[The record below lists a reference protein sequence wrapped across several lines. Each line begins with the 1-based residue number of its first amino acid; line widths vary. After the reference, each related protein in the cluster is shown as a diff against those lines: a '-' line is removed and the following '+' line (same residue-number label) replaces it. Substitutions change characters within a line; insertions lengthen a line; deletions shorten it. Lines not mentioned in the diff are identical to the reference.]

1 MAVPDSTA
9 ELASFLKKHKV
20 AEALATFMMQTA
32 EEGGLGMES
41 ISDFAS
47 AFPQERHQE
56 LIQSHIGDKVP
67 AFKDNI
73 VAVGRVRT
81 AWLLAK
87 AELEKAA
94 RAVVTGTADTDWD
107 APLDETE
114 ETARSEAWNK
124 AYDNLAFDTE
134 STPYQCMIA
143 RHYREFRAPTRNLT
157 IWPLKRSKTQA
168 EYGAPIPSKR
178 QRLTETTDLIERNP
192 ALVKDKKFWRVGVLA
207 HAMRVLCNC
216 LAMTG
221 TALVES
227 KSEWDE
233 AKKEWKK
240 VREVHLTQAISYA
253 DFFARK
259 ALEHPDNEQA
269 VIAWLLDRDGQTRA
283 KALQIYKAGSPYG
296 EALLHARDVDCA
308 VLWTCGA
315 TGVARMQRA
324 VTDDLGDA
332 MDEDYEEEEA
342 AYAQPPMSLRQRKR
356 FRQRASRGARRNAQ
370 GQQHQSQARQQ
381 QQLPAKGAS
390 KGNGGRGNGGKG
402 KSGKQAKR

>member
-9 ELASFLKKHKV
+9 ELASFLKKHRV
-20 AEALATFMMQTA
+20 AEALANFMMKTP

-47 AFPQERHQE
+47 AFTQDHHQE
-56 LIQSHIGDKVP
+56 QIQTHIGDKVP

-81 AWLLAK
+81 AWVLAK

-94 RAVVTGTADTDWD
+94 RAIVAGTADTDWD

-114 ETARSEAWNK
+114 ETARSEAFNK
-124 AYDNLAFDTE
+124 AYDNLSFDTE
-134 STPYQCMIA
+134 STPYPAMIA

-157 IWPLKRSKTQA
+157 IWPLKRSRTQA
-168 EYGAPIPSKR
+168 EYGAPPPSKR

-192 ALVKDKKFWRVGVLA
+192 VLLKDKRFWRVGDLN

-227 KSEWDE
+227 KTEWDE
-233 AKKEWKK
+233 ANKVWKK

-259 ALEHPDNEQA
+259 ALEHPDHNEQI

-283 KALQIYKAGSPYG
+283 KALQIYKTGTPYG

-324 VTDDLGDA
+324 VTNDLGDT
-332 MDEDYEEEEA
+332 MDLDYEEDEA
-342 AYAQPPMSLRQRKR
+342 AHAQTVMSLRAQKR
-356 FRQRASRGARRNAQ
+356 LRYKANLALRRATQNQ
-370 GQQHQSQARQQ
+370 G
-381 QQLPAKGAS
+381 
-390 KGNGGRGNGGKG
+390 GGGKGGKG
-402 KSGKQAKR
+402 KGGKNKGDGGKGGKVKGGKQTRR